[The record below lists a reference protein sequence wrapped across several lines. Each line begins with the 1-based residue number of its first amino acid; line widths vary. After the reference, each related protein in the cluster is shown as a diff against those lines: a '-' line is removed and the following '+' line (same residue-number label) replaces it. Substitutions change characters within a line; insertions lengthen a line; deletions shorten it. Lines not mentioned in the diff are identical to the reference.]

1 MIFRSTSYLSAF
13 TVNLGTGLSKPG
25 SPQSGTKRCVMLHVH
40 VLMFFVDLC
49 ASSRHVARCFE
60 HQQCFTRPPQGRF
73 QAGPYTWVG
82 QLRVDPRRYNTSPYY
97 YYVRRPARHMPSC
110 CALRVVY
117 LFCLNINSASCP
129 AVNAVICISTSA
141 ANFICMGSFNH
152 KLSEYRS
159 QLTSGKDFLY
169 M

>member
-1 MIFRSTSYLSAF
+1 M
-13 TVNLGTGLSKPG
+13 
-25 SPQSGTKRCVMLHVH
+25 
-40 VLMFFVDLC
+40 
-49 ASSRHVARCFE
+49 
-60 HQQCFTRPPQGRF
+60 
-73 QAGPYTWVG
+73 
-82 QLRVDPRRYNTSPYY
+82 DPRRYNTSPYY

-129 AVNAVICISTSA
+129 AVIWGDLYQHFSSKLHL
-141 ANFICMGSFNH
+141 CMGSFNH

-159 QLTSGKDFLY
+159 QLTGKDFLY